1 MSLHC
6 FLILEVVNEAQQV
19 LNFLTSREFQPTNF
33 LKKFLHLVHFEPQFS
48 YKWVLIKKKKKKK
61 SVYRSDYLPF
71 HMQLNWSHCPRALL
85 LLKFNLFLKR
95 STSTFVT
102 ITKFNIAL
110 LGGWVRILKKMAICR
125 ISRVIPPP

>member
-48 YKWVLIKKKKKKK
+48 YKWVLIKKNECIGHASNTAYIWTKV
-61 SVYRSDYLPF
+61 SECEDF
-71 HMQLNWSHCPRALL
+71 HFLHLYIK
-85 LLKFNLFLKR
+85 LKIF
-95 STSTFVT
+95 
-102 ITKFNIAL
+102 
-110 LGGWVRILKKMAICR
+110 
-125 ISRVIPPP
+125 